1 MEHKKREAVSRDAG
15 QRPVHLVVLGAAGT
29 GKTTIGA
36 GLAARLGLP
45 FGEGDDFHSQAN
57 VAKMAA
63 GTPLTDDDRWPWLEA
78 IAAWIAARE
87 AEGTPSISSCSSLK
101 RAYRDLLRKGAPR
114 VRFVHVAG
122 DQAVLAARLADRQ
135 GHFFPPALLASQ
147 FAALEPLQ
155 PDEDAVTV
163 DLTLTPEAQV
173 EAALTALGLRD
184 AAQ

>member
-1 MEHKKREAVSRDAG
+1 MSAPLQHLIVMGVSG
-15 QRPVHLVVLGAAGT
+15 S
-29 GKTTIGA
+29 GKSTVA
-36 GLAARLGLP
+36 EGLAERLGWP
-45 FGEGDDFHSQAN
+45 FLEGDTLHPPAN

-101 RAYRDLLRKGAPR
+101 RAYRDLLRKGAPG

-122 DQAVLAARLADRQ
+122 DQAVLAARLAARQ
-135 GHFFPPALLASQ
+135 GHFFPAQLLASQ
-147 FAALEPLQ
+147 FATLEPPD

-163 DLTLTPEAQV
+163 DLDQPPEAQV
-173 EAALTALGLRD
+173 EAALAALGLGRG

>member
-1 MEHKKREAVSRDAG
+1 MSAPLQHLIVMGVSG
-15 QRPVHLVVLGAAGT
+15 S
-29 GKTTIGA
+29 GKSTVA
-36 GLAARLGLP
+36 EGLAERLGWP
-45 FGEGDDFHSQAN
+45 FLEGDTLHPPAN

-122 DQAVLAARLADRQ
+122 DQAVLAARLAARK
-135 GHFFPPALLASQ
+135 GHFFPAQLLASQ
-147 FAALEPLQ
+147 FATLEPPG
-155 PDEDAVTV
+155 PDEDAVIV
-163 DLTLTPEAQV
+163 DLDQPPEAQV
-173 EAALTALGLRD
+173 GAALAALGLGRG

>member
-1 MEHKKREAVSRDAG
+1 MSAPLQHLIVMGVSG
-15 QRPVHLVVLGAAGT
+15 S
-29 GKTTIGA
+29 GKSTVA
-36 GLAARLGLP
+36 EGLAERLGWP
-45 FGEGDDFHSQAN
+45 FLEGDTLHPPAN

-122 DQAVLAARLADRQ
+122 DQAVLAARLGARK
-135 GHFFPPALLASQ
+135 GHFFPAQLLASQ
-147 FAALEPLQ
+147 FATLEPPG
-155 PDEDAVTV
+155 PDEDAVIV
-163 DLTLTPEAQV
+163 DLDQPPEAQV
-173 EAALTALGLRD
+173 GAALAALGLGRG

>member
-1 MEHKKREAVSRDAG
+1 MGVSG
-15 QRPVHLVVLGAAGT
+15 S
-29 GKTTIGA
+29 GKSTVA
-36 GLAARLGLP
+36 EGLAERLGWP
-45 FGEGDDFHSQAN
+45 FLEGDTLHPPAN

-101 RAYRDLLRKGAPR
+101 RAYRDLLRKGAPG

-122 DQAVLAARLADRQ
+122 DQAVLAARLAARQ
-135 GHFFPPALLASQ
+135 GHFFPARLLASQ
-147 FAALEPLQ
+147 FATLEPPD

-163 DLTLTPEAQV
+163 DLDQPPEAQV
-173 EAALTALGLRD
+173 EAALAALGLGRG

>member
-1 MEHKKREAVSRDAG
+1 MSAPLQHLIVMGVSG
-15 QRPVHLVVLGAAGT
+15 S
-29 GKTTIGA
+29 GKSTVA
-36 GLAARLGLP
+36 EGLAERLGWP
-45 FGEGDDFHSQAN
+45 FLEGDILHPPAN

-87 AEGTPSISSCSSLK
+87 AEGTSSISSCSSLK
-101 RAYRDLLRKGAPR
+101 RAYRDLLRKGAPG

-122 DQAVLAARLADRQ
+122 DHAVLAARLAARQ
-135 GHFFPPALLASQ
+135 GHFFPAQLLASQ
-147 FAALEPLQ
+147 FATLEPPG

-163 DLTLTPEAQV
+163 DLDQPPEAQV
-173 EAALTALGLRD
+173 EAALAALGLGRG

>member
-1 MEHKKREAVSRDAG
+1 MSAPLQHLIVMGVSG
-15 QRPVHLVVLGAAGT
+15 S
-29 GKTTIGA
+29 GKSTVA
-36 GLAARLGLP
+36 EGLAERLGWP
-45 FGEGDDFHSQAN
+45 FLEGDTLHPPAN

-101 RAYRDLLRKGAPR
+101 RAYRDLLRKGAPG

-122 DQAVLAARLADRQ
+122 DQAVLAARLAARQ
-135 GHFFPPALLASQ
+135 GHFFPARLLASQ
-147 FAALEPLQ
+147 FATLEPPD

-163 DLTLTPEAQV
+163 DLDQPPEAQV
-173 EAALTALGLRD
+173 EAALAALGLGRG

>member
-1 MEHKKREAVSRDAG
+1 MGVSG
-15 QRPVHLVVLGAAGT
+15 S
-29 GKTTIGA
+29 GKSTVA
-36 GLAARLGLP
+36 EGLAERLGWP
-45 FGEGDDFHSQAN
+45 FLEGDTLHPPAN

-122 DQAVLAARLADRQ
+122 DQAVLAARLGARK
-135 GHFFPPALLASQ
+135 GHFFPAQLLASQ
-147 FAALEPLQ
+147 FATLEPPG
-155 PDEDAVTV
+155 PDEDAVIV
-163 DLTLTPEAQV
+163 DLDQPPEAQV
-173 EAALTALGLRD
+173 GAALAALGLGRG

>member
-1 MEHKKREAVSRDAG
+1 MGVSG
-15 QRPVHLVVLGAAGT
+15 S
-29 GKTTIGA
+29 GKSTVA
-36 GLAARLGLP
+36 EGLAERLGWP
-45 FGEGDDFHSQAN
+45 FLEGDTLHPPAN

-87 AEGTPSISSCSSLK
+87 AEGAYSISSCSSLK
-101 RAYRDLLRKGAPR
+101 RAYRDLLRKGAPG

-122 DQAVLAARLADRQ
+122 DQAVLAARLAARQ
-135 GHFFPPALLASQ
+135 GHFFPAQLLASQ
-147 FAALEPLQ
+147 FATLEPPD

-163 DLTLTPEAQV
+163 DLDQPPEAQV
-173 EAALTALGLRD
+173 EAALAALGLGRG